1 MLYCFFWGIAAVVW
15 LKVIYPGLSR
25 WIEKLPKRFGT
36 VLLNILIIFML
47 IDMAISALALSRYT
61 ERHTAETAVAAE
73 SEISSL
79 DEFLDSHFDDER
91 IERIYP
97 NAKLVP

>member
-1 MLYCFFWGIAAVVW
+1 MKL
-15 LKVIYPGLSR
+15 IYPGLSR
-25 WIEKLPKRFGT
+25 WIEKLPKHFGT
-36 VLLNILIIFML
+36 VLLNILIVFML

-61 ERHTAETAVAAE
+61 ERHTAEADMMMS
-73 SEISSL
+73 SEASSL
-79 DEFLDSHFDDER
+79 DKFLDSHFNDER